1 MLVEVPIKP
10 VNNAEHPM
18 YKTAIRE
25 ALVIIDREIADVRQ
39 KEGETHGEKMY
50 YDGKRFGFKRIRGLL
65 AALIEEGTE

>member
-1 MLVEVPIKP
+1 MLVEAPIKP

>member
-1 MLVEVPIKP
+1 MFVEVPLKP

-39 KEGETHGEKMY
+39 KEGETHGENMY
-50 YDGKRFGFKRIRGLL
+50 YDGKRFGFNRIRGLL